1 MEINI
6 QEDKP
11 EQGNELNRINN
22 DHQVNEIIR
31 KESIY
36 LNQNEQKKNT
46 LFIKDNSGIQLNLF
60 NLINKINSSKADDSQ
75 KIENQCILN
84 LLLMSS
90 KLNNSNKLICLLL
103 LFFLNHE
110 DKKDFNINL
119 TNYLFKK
126 ISKLLFQID
135 KNQNLLNYILL
146 KESQFLQNKKSIF
159 YSREYILKIKGTL
172 SQNPDPKLL
181 TTIDNLFQ
189 DIDKIIKSYLDD
201 KKNQFLNKGIIND
214 NRLNYLKDLIYSLVN
229 EKYTINEDF
238 TWIYLINK
246 DWVFKTKLF
255 IEPFIEARKENI
267 ESLLLEDSFNIEKVY
282 HSFVGAQGTALK
294 NYFGVTFPG
303 PVNNYCFLD
312 FKDHWVDPEILEE
325 NIMIKSELKLNEH
338 YLYLLEKD
346 WIFLKDIFDVTN
358 EIKRKKMNV
367 VFDPRLSLKENK
379 HLLTFYFYIIKI

>member
-255 IEPFIEARKENI
+255 IEPFIEARK
-267 ESLLLEDSFNIEKVY
+267 
-282 HSFVGAQGTALK
+282 
-294 NYFGVTFPG
+294 
-303 PVNNYCFLD
+303 
-312 FKDHWVDPEILEE
+312 
-325 NIMIKSELKLNEH
+325 
-338 YLYLLEKD
+338 
-346 WIFLKDIFDVTN
+346 
-358 EIKRKKMNV
+358 
-367 VFDPRLSLKENK
+367 
-379 HLLTFYFYIIKI
+379 

>member
-110 DKKDFNINL
+110 DKKDFNI
-119 TNYLFKK
+119 
-126 ISKLLFQID
+126 
-135 KNQNLLNYILL
+135 
-146 KESQFLQNKKSIF
+146 
-159 YSREYILKIKGTL
+159 
-172 SQNPDPKLL
+172 
-181 TTIDNLFQ
+181 
-189 DIDKIIKSYLDD
+189 
-201 KKNQFLNKGIIND
+201 
-214 NRLNYLKDLIYSLVN
+214 
-229 EKYTINEDF
+229 
-238 TWIYLINK
+238 
-246 DWVFKTKLF
+246 F
-255 IEPFIEARKENI
+255 I
-267 ESLLLEDSFNIEKVY
+267 
-282 HSFVGAQGTALK
+282 
-294 NYFGVTFPG
+294 
-303 PVNNYCFLD
+303 
-312 FKDHWVDPEILEE
+312 
-325 NIMIKSELKLNEH
+325 
-338 YLYLLEKD
+338 
-346 WIFLKDIFDVTN
+346 
-358 EIKRKKMNV
+358 
-367 VFDPRLSLKENK
+367 
-379 HLLTFYFYIIKI
+379 